1 MRLGCVLSG
10 LISGI
15 KGNDTMVNIDIN
27 NKVVL
32 KVDTGKFKS
41 LTGTIT
47 LQSAS
52 NDKAMAKYSL
62 DHNCFSHALK
72 MLGNPAI
79 VTYDDSRKLIV
90 SIRSP

>member
-1 MRLGCVLSG
+1 MA
-10 LISGI
+10 
-15 KGNDTMVNIDIN
+15 KIDIN
-27 NKVVL
+27 NKIVL

-47 LQSAS
+47 LQSPN
-52 NDKAMAKYSL
+52 NDKALAKYSL
-62 DHNCFSHALK
+62 DYSCFSHALK

-90 SIRSP
+90 SVRSP